1 MEELYNLLKE
11 DGSYTGSYEQFVK
24 DYGLN
29 DDDYKELH
37 GLLVQDGS
45 YTKDFEKFKVDYM
58 PGKQTPTT
66 PGAVVE
72 ETVAPVETATA

>member
-29 DDDYKELH
+29 DDDYKEQRQRRQRQRQPQQRCYQAISQAI
-37 GLLVQDGS
+37 GR
-45 YTKDFEKFKVDYM
+45 
-58 PGKQTPTT
+58 
-66 PGAVVE
+66 
-72 ETVAPVETATA
+72 